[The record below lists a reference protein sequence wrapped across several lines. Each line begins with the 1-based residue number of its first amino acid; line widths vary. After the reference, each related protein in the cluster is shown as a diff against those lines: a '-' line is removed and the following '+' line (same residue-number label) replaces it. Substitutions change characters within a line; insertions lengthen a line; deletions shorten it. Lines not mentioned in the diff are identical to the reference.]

1 MLYVCI
7 NSIKNMEGLC
17 MAPLLV
23 GLCVGSVT
31 LGAGA
36 GYLSRNLKEKMR
48 MEAAQKR
55 IKARNEKVKTMNTL
69 RRVGE

>member
-1 MLYVCI
+1 
-7 NSIKNMEGLC
+7 

-23 GLCVGSVT
+23 GLCIGSVT

-36 GYLSRNLKEKMR
+36 GYVTRNMKEKMK